1 MNNIDPT
8 WIWIG
13 LAALVLIVIAGMVA
27 RGARRS
33 KSQSLRE
40 RFGNEYDHAVQ
51 SAGSRKRAEREL
63 VTRVEE
69 VEKREIRPLTAAE
82 QELTTRVEEVEKREI
97 RPLTAAEQERYRGD
111 WQRVEKHFIER
122 PTTAVVEADELVA
135 DIMRVQG
142 YPMGDFEKHAAH
154 LSVKHP
160 RVIEHYRSG
169 HKVMEGAPGSA
180 STEDLRQAMLHY
192 RALFLELVGP
202 RATTTDRTDVVADVP
217 RANEVS
223 STATEDHGI
232 KAREEAL
239 RADRDRD
246 FR

>member
-1 MNNIDPT
+1 MQNIDPM
-8 WIWIG
+8 WIWIAVG
-13 LAALVLIVIAGMVA
+13 VLALLVVA
-27 RGARRS
+27 AMISRGARRS
-33 KSQSLRE
+33 RSQSLRE
-40 RFGNEYDHAVQ
+40 KFGSEYDHAVSQ
-51 SAGSRKRAEREL
+51 AGSRKRAEQEL
-63 VTRVEE
+63 ATRVQE
-69 VEKREIRPLTAAE
+69 VEKHQIRPLTAAE
-82 QELTTRVEEVEKREI
+82 QD
-97 RPLTAAEQERYRGD
+97 RYRGD

-154 LSVKHP
+154 LSVNHP
-160 RVIEHYRSG
+160 RVVEHYRAG

-180 STEDLRQAMLHY
+180 STEDLRQSMLHY
-192 RALFLELVGP
+192 RALFEELAGGM
-202 RATTTDRTDVVADVP
+202 RSDRVADVP

-223 STATEDHGI
+223 SSATTSAAGPDDRGVA
-232 KAREEAL
+232 AREEAL

>member
-1 MNNIDPT
+1 MQNIDPT
-8 WIWIG
+8 WIWIAVG
-13 LAALVLIVIAGMVA
+13 VAALLVVAGLIA

-33 KSQSLRE
+33 RSESLRE
-40 RFGNEYDHAVQ
+40 KFGNEYDHAVHQ
-51 SAGSRKRAEREL
+51 AGSRKRAEREL

-82 QELTTRVEEVEKREI
+82 QE
-97 RPLTAAEQERYRGD
+97 RYRRD
-111 WQRVEKHFIER
+111 WQRVEQHFIER

-154 LSVKHP
+154 ISVKHP
-160 RVIEHYRSG
+160 RVVEHYRAG
-169 HKVMEGAPGSA
+169 HKVMEGSPGSA

-192 RALFLELVGP
+192 RALFEELAGT
-202 RATTTDRTDVVADVP
+202 ATRTDRPADLP
-217 RANEVS
+217 RANEVA
-223 STATEDHGI
+223 TAAGTDRDVA
-232 KAREEAL
+232 AREEAL

>member
-1 MNNIDPT
+1 MDNIDPT
-8 WIWIG
+8 WIWIAVG
-13 LAALVLIVIAGMVA
+13 VLALIVVAGLIS

-33 KSQSLRE
+33 RTDSLRE
-40 RFGNEYDHAVQ
+40 KFGNEYDHAVQ
-51 SAGSRKRAEREL
+51 SAGNRKRAEAEL
-63 VTRVEE
+63 ATRVQE
-69 VEKREIRPLTAAE
+69 VEKH
-82 QELTTRVEEVEKREI
+82 QI

-154 LSVKHP
+154 LSVNHP
-160 RVIEHYRSG
+160 RIVEHYRAG
-169 HKVMEGAPGSA
+169 HKVMEGAPGST

-192 RALFLELVGP
+192 RALFEQLAGTASAATAAP
-202 RATTTDRTDVVADVP
+202 RSADASRSDVVADVP
-217 RANEVS
+217 RANEVAA
-223 STATEDHGI
+223 STDRGSADPAA